1 MTGKWRFGWLIIFC
15 FYMFWDAPKTSANN
29 PGNSFFYKA
38 EAAAHFGFVWPHDP
52 DLDNLYTGFFPF
64 FQGSISGSTDGSKS
78 WHHWYNFPDL
88 GFTFMFADLNYP
100 EVLGRAFSVW
110 PHISITLHQ
119 GRSVD
124 LIFRYGAGIGYLDNW
139 YREQENEENMAISTP
154 INIAMNTA
162 LKAGVAV
169 SENFSLK
176 GGVSMTH
183 FSNGRTRTPNK
194 GLNIPSARVAF
205 VYKLQPEPSLPE
217 RETNFEKPDK
227 YSLSFYLSGGYSEL
241 YPPGGSKY
249 LEFSLSQT
257 LRRRLSVKTAIGVGA
272 DVFWGLSDKEVLNR
286 KDRKPSGKLS
296 LLKPGIHLSYE
307 QVFSNTSF
315 IVHQG
320 LYLYARQ
327 DEDGRTYNRAGFRH
341 YLGDR
346 LQINLTIKSHL
357 FRADF
362 VEWGMGYRLF

>member
-15 FYMFWDAPKTSANN
+15 FYIFWDAPEASANN

-64 FQGSISGSTDGSKS
+64 FQVSVSGTTRGNEP

-100 EVLGRAFSVW
+100 DVLGRAFSLW
-110 PHISITLHQ
+110 PHISFTLFQ
-119 GRSVD
+119 GSSVN
-124 LIFRYGAGIGYLDNW
+124 LHLRYGVGIGYLDNW
-139 YREQENEENMAISTP
+139 YREQENEENMAISAP
-154 INIAMNTA
+154 LNIAMNTA
-162 LKAGVAV
+162 LKAGFAV
-169 SENFSLK
+169 SENFFLH
-176 GGVSMTH
+176 GGIGMTH

-194 GLNIPSARVAF
+194 GLNIPSAQLELTYQF
-205 VYKLQPEPSLPE
+205 QPRPPLPE
-217 RETNFEKPDK
+217 RRKDFSEPDK
-227 YSLSFYLSGGYSEL
+227 YGLSLYLAGGYNEL

-249 LEFSLSQT
+249 PEFTLSSTLNRSLS
-257 LRRRLSVKTAIGVGA
+257 LKSRVGLGA
-272 DVFWGLSDKEVLNR
+272 DVFWGLSDKAVLSR
-286 KDRKPSGKLS
+286 KDQKPDGQFK

-346 LQINLTIKSHL
+346 FQINLTIKSHL